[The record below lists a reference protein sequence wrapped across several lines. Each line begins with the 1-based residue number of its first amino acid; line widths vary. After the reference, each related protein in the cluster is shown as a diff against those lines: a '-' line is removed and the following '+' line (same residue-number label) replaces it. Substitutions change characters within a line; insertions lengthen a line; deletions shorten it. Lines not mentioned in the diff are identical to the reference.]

1 MNQTLPVVRAAQI
14 QTEPVRQPWLIHALW
29 SRNAAGILGGPP
41 KCCKS
46 WLGLDMAVSVA
57 SATDCLGH
65 FPVEQSGPTLIYM
78 AEDALPSVRERIQA
92 ICSSRSIELASLELY
107 AIDTPTL
114 RLDLDEDQK
123 RLIHAIERI
132 KPRLLLLDPLV
143 RMHRA
148 DENSAQEMSRLLG
161 FLRDLQRRFELA
173 VVLVHHTSKKSR
185 SQPGQALRGSSDL
198 HAWTDSSAYLMRK
211 ADRLLLTV
219 EHRCAGAPEPF
230 FLNLVSDPENGATHL
245 EVDSRNQSIPRKA
258 PHGDSL
264 SQTVFELIDRQPSPM
279 TRAQIRNRLKIR
291 NQTLGSALCTL
302 ESCGKIRRSAQGWL
316 TTASKKTTVP
326 KDRIELAQPCL
337 PFQGERNVQDN
348 G

>member
-1 MNQTLPVVRAAQI
+1 MNSSLPVVRAAEI
-14 QTEPVRQPWLIHALW
+14 RTEPVHQPWLIRSLW
-29 SRNAAGILGGPP
+29 TRSAAGILGGPP

-57 SATDCLGH
+57 SKTACLGH

-78 AEDALPSVRERIQA
+78 AEDALPSVRERIA
-92 ICSSRSIELASLELY
+92 DICRSRGIELASLELY
-107 AIDTPTL
+107 VIDTPTL

-123 RLIHAIERI
+123 QLIHAVERI

-161 FLRDLQRRFELA
+161 YLRDLQRRFELA

-185 SQPGQALRGSSDL
+185 SQPGQSLRGSSDL
-198 HAWTDSSAYLMRK
+198 HAWTDSSGYLMRK

-245 EVDSRNQSIPRKA
+245 EVDSSNQAIPLQA
-258 PHGDSL
+258 PAGESL
-264 SQTVFELIDRQPSPM
+264 SQAVFELIESERAPI
-279 TRAQIRNRLKIR
+279 TRARIRNRLKVR
-291 NQTLGSALCTL
+291 NQTLGRALSSL
-302 ESCGKIRRSAQGWL
+302 ESSGKIRRSAQGWMP
-316 TTASKKTTVP
+316 AARKKTTAP
-326 KDRIELAQPCL
+326 KDRLELAQPCL
-337 PFQGERNVQDN
+337 PFQADRHEQNN